1 MLAVKH
7 LTLDDLEAEVAE
19 IRRSPKDDGILEM
32 IVRRPATDER
42 ELLQE
47 AQLDLEQGLVGDNW
61 HTRGSS
67 RTRDRSAHREMQL
80 TIMNVRTIALVAQ
93 TRERWQLA
101 GDQLYI
107 DMDLSVENMP
117 PGTRLSIGSAVIEV
131 TSKPHSGCKKF
142 MARFGL
148 DALTFVNSA
157 VGKQLRLRGLNAR
170 VIQSGTIRVGNRV
183 QKI

>member
-107 DMDLSVENMP
+107 DMDLSVENLP

>member
-107 DMDLSVENMP
+107 DMDLSMENLP

-170 VIQSGTIRVGNRV
+170 VIQSGTIRVGDRV